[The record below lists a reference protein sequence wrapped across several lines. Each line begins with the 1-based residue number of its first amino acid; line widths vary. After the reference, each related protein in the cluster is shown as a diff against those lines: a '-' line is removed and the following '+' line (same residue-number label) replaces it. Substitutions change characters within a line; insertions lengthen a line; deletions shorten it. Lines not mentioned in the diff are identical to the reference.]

1 MPPISYRYDS
11 QQNLIRTHCE
21 GFVSLT
27 DVVGHFRELLNDAT
41 VGIHANLLLDLRN
54 QTSVPMIDQLAI
66 VTEAMERIALEL
78 RFSRCAVLADR
89 ERVYGLARMFQAMA
103 GKMFQAIE
111 VFADAAIAE
120 SWLASPEEIGDS

>member
-11 QQNLIRTHCE
+11 RRNLIRTHCE
-21 GFVSLT
+21 GFVSLADT
-27 DVVGHFRELLNDAT
+27 VDHFSDLLNDVT

-78 RFSRCAVLADR
+78 RFSRCAVLADC

-111 VFADAAIAE
+111 VFADATIAE
-120 SWLASPEEIGDS
+120 SWLASTDR